1 MAWDAT
7 GRQAWDMTDHQGGRE
22 WQQLQQ
28 SQHIER
34 EPRHP
39 GGEEASS
46 QRSSADRARG
56 WLTSG
61 IKYGRACIAPLTGPH
76 DERIESSL

>member
-7 GRQAWDMTDHQGGRE
+7 GRPAWDATHDQGGRE

-28 SQHIER
+28 SHHMER
-34 EPRHP
+34 GPRHP
-39 GGEEASS
+39 AEQTRARSEVPPTGRVGVS
-46 QRSSADRARG
+46 QR
-56 WLTSG
+56 
-61 IKYGRACIAPLTGPH
+61 KKPCQACIAPLTGPR

>member
-7 GRQAWDMTDHQGGRE
+7 GRPAWDATYHQGGRE

-34 EPRHP
+34 EPRP
-39 GGEEASS
+39 GGGAKFS
-46 QRSSADRARG
+46 R
-56 WLTSG
+56 
-61 IKYGRACIAPLTGPH
+61 
-76 DERIESSL
+76 